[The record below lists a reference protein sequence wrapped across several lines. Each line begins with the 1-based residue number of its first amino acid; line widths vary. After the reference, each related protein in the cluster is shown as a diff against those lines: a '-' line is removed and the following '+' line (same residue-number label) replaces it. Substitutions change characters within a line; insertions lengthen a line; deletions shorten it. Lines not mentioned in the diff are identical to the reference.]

1 MILAQHLVKDGR
13 PLNENLTTLFD
24 CLFTSL
30 KVLSVH
36 AKANKTK
43 KDEDEMHHYRRQ
55 PDNNTDEKMIWFP
68 ILASIRRV
76 FLCLDSVCAQVEK
89 NSLAYKEK
97 IETVLKLQSLR
108 DLVTFVPSSCERVRN
123 LFQFLLLD
131 SLKHFNNAIK
141 TAKIGEDQ

>member
-1 MILAQHLVKDGR
+1 M
-13 PLNENLTTLFD
+13 
-24 CLFTSL
+24 

-43 KDEDEMHHYRRQ
+43 KDEDEMHHHRHE
-55 PDNNTDEKMIWFP
+55 PDNNTDEKMVWFP
-68 ILASIRRV
+68 TLATIRRV
-76 FLCLDSVCAQVEK
+76 FLSLDSMCAQVEK

-97 IETVLKLQSLR
+97 IETVLSLQSLK
-108 DLVTFVPSSCERVRN
+108 DLVALVPSSCERVRN